1 MIIVL
6 ERAIRDEDKNAL
18 TLFLEEKGF
27 KVREIVGEEETIL
40 GAVGS
45 LSIDPRLIEVK
56 PGVVRVIPITKAY
69 KLASREMKKSDT
81 IVNIGGIRI
90 GGPRI
95 SVIAG
100 PCAVESREQIMEAAK
115 AVRDSGAIAL
125 RGGAYKPRTSPY
137 SFQGLGEEGL
147 KYLREAG
154 DKYGLL
160 VTTEIVA
167 SETAAMMTDY
177 VDIFQVGA
185 RNMQNFELLKKVG
198 SLGNRLLLKGV
209 SRRPLKSG
217 LWPRNTSW
225 PMERRTLSSVR
236 GGIRTFETYTRNTL
250 DLSAIPVVKK
260 LSHLPVIV
268 DPSHATGLRGKVSPM
283 ALAAVAAEPMV

>member
-6 ERAIRDEDKNAL
+6 ERKIRDEEKKSLID
-18 TLFLEEKGF
+18 FLEAKGF

-56 PGVVRVIPITKAY
+56 SGVVRVIPITKAY
-69 KLASREMKKSDT
+69 KLASRELKKTDT
-81 IVNIGGIRI
+81 VVNIGGVRI

-100 PCAVESREQIMEAAK
+100 PCAVESREQVMEAARAVK
-115 AVRDSGAIAL
+115 ASGAIGL
-125 RGGAYKPRTSPY
+125 RGGAHKPRTSPY

-167 SETAAMMTDY
+167 AGNAEMMTDY
-177 VDIFQVGA
+177 VDIFQIGA

-198 SLGNRLLLKGV
+198 SLGK
-209 SRRPLKSG
+209 
-217 LWPRNTSW
+217 
-225 PMERRTLSSVR
+225 
-236 GGIRTFETYTRNTL
+236 
-250 DLSAIPVVKK
+250 PVVVK
-260 LSHLPVIV
+260 
-268 DPSHATGLRGKVSPM
+268 RG
-283 ALAAVAAEPMV
+283 LAATIEEWLMAAEYLMAHGSEDVILCERVSEPSRPIPEIPWISPLFPL